1 LLHAHLPVM
10 NKYRR
15 PVFTDAMLTFTEPI
29 IRAGCAEL
37 DADLVEFNGQAHH
50 MHLLIASTP
59 TQTISGL
66 VPRLNGRTSYPVRRD
81 HTGVCDHARM
91 RGHLWS
97 PSYLP
102 LSCQGAPLSITKQYI
117 EAKHDHSERRGAGD
131 KRDGLTPDRG
141 PRLSAKKVHV
151 ITQGLGTICE
161 ARHLVLIATGGHK
174 AEAVAAAVEGP
185 LTASCPA
192 SVLQLHPHVT
202 AVIDEAAAG
211 QLKNVEFYRYAL
223 KHKPAQ

>member
-1 LLHAHLPVM
+1 M

-102 LSCQGAPLSITKQYI
+102 LSAKAHHCQPSSNTPTDKPDHYQRRAPPQTN
-117 EAKHDHSERRGAGD
+117 RMG
-131 KRDGLTPDRG
+131 
-141 PRLSAKKVHV
+141 
-151 ITQGLGTICE
+151 
-161 ARHLVLIATGGHK
+161 
-174 AEAVAAAVEGP
+174 
-185 LTASCPA
+185 
-192 SVLQLHPHVT
+192 
-202 AVIDEAAAG
+202 
-211 QLKNVEFYRYAL
+211 
-223 KHKPAQ
+223 